1 VARVV
6 VLIPELMFGSRVKE
20 ALASAGHEVSLV
32 SHEDDARAQAPEADV
47 FVVDL
52 VDESFDGAMLVE
64 SMLMGRELG
73 STRSLGVYAHTDTEA
88 RRRAEQAGVD
98 LVVPRSRMARDAAQL
113 VAGLAAGD
121 QVRPPAA

>member
-6 VLIPELMFGSRVKE
+6 ALIPDLMFGSRVQE
-20 ALASAGHEVSLV
+20 ALTSAGHEVSLV

-52 VDESFDGAMLVE
+52 VDESFDGATLVE

-88 RRRAEQAGVD
+88 RRRAEQAGLD
-98 LVVPRSRMARDAAQL
+98 LVVPRSRMAREGPEL
-113 VAGLAAGD
+113 VTRLALGD
-121 QVRPPAA
+121 PRANPS